1 MSASQVIVNYELL
14 AALSAQMLAAAEQ
27 GAWEQLIG
35 FENQRSQLLE
45 TIKSAD
51 AVAALDEAAQARKK
65 QLIEKILADD
75 AHTRNFTQSGLGQ
88 LQLSITSNKNELR
101 LRLAYGV

>member
-1 MSASQVIVNYELL
+1 MSASQVIATYELL
-14 AALSAQMLAAAEQ
+14 AALTAQMLAAAEQ
-27 GAWEQLIG
+27 AAWDQLISI
-35 FENQRSQLLE
+35 ENQRSRLLE

-51 AVAALDEAAQARKK
+51 AVAALDEVAQARKK

-75 AHTRNFTQSGLGQ
+75 AHTRNFTQSGMSQMQ
-88 LQLSITSNKNELR
+88 LNISSNKNELR